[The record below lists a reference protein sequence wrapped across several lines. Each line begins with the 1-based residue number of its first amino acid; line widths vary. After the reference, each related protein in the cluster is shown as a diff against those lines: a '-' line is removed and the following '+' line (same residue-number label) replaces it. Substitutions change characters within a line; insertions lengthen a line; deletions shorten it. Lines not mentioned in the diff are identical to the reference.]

1 MLTKKNDKLLGK
13 CPFRNLKTCNRECIL
28 FREGIRYSEDGN
40 NTFPFADCAL
50 NIIADNLEAMHNRTY
65 MLQQEVG
72 ETKNVMALKILSE
85 MGYEKNENVVNS
97 AIKII
102 KPNQDKK
109 LLK

>member
-1 MLTKKNDKLLGK
+1 MLNKKNDKLLGK
-13 CPFRNLKTCNRECIL
+13 CPFRSLKVCSKECIL
-28 FREGIRYSEDGN
+28 FREGIRYTEDGSN
-40 NTFPFADCAL
+40 AFPFADCAL
-50 NIIADNLEAMHNRTY
+50 NIIADNLEAIHNRTY

-85 MGYEKNENVVNS
+85 MGFEKDRNVVDR
-97 AIKII
+97 AVKIL